1 MDFLTSMLYFCIPW
15 KYILFKLYERLRF
28 PYISITV
35 WHFAM
40 FYGVISKNVL
50 FCDTNLGHRLH
61 VMLCAIFFEIMHE
74 N

>member
-1 MDFLTSMLYFCIPW
+1 MDFLTSILYFCIPW

-28 PYISITV
+28 PYISATV
-35 WHFAM
+35 WHFVM

-50 FCDTNLGHRLH
+50 FCDTNLGHRAH
-61 VMLCAIFFEIMHE
+61 ATFFEIMHE